1 MAGDPSPPDTTG
13 ESGTMSCEDFENA
26 LREATASAAGHGLA
40 PGSARIPELRRA
52 LRGRCTKDQ
61 FETYLCHLK
70 RDGIVL
76 LEAHADPASLAA
88 FDVADG
94 LKDGSRLL
102 YFLRWLK

>member
-1 MAGDPSPPDTTG
+1 
-13 ESGTMSCEDFENA
+13 MSYEDFEHA
-26 LREATASAAGHGLA
+26 MREATASAAGHGLA

-61 FETYLCHLK
+61 FETYLCRLK

-76 LEAHADPASLAA
+76 LEAHAHPASLAPSDA
-88 FDVADG
+88 EDALNDG
-94 LKDGSRLL
+94 ERLL